1 MGFSSFDDAINE
13 TSNNGK
19 INRTDFTKTSA
30 VTAGIGRWYDM
41 SLQNGFP
48 IANPYTGETTNLKFA
63 VTLSKSQLELCFN
76 QAYNTAY
83 HEPVEVNG
91 LITQI
96 NIYDTPAKGILLFS
110 KIFNR
115 ANGVLSSI
123 VITDEING
131 TSLTKTYTFVDG
143 KWKSTYKTYG
153 GL

>member
-1 MGFSSFDDAINE
+1 MNYIDYTNPVSST
-13 TSNNGK
+13 TSDLSNYY
-19 INRTDFTKTSA
+19 TKGQTS
-30 VTAGIGRWYDM
+30 TLI
-41 SLQNGFP
+41 SQSSS
-48 IANPYTGETTNLKFA
+48 

-96 NIYDTPAKGILLFS
+96 NIYDTPAKGTLLFS

>member
-1 MGFSSFDDAINE
+1 MNYIDYTNPVSST
-13 TSNNGK
+13 TSDLSNYY
-19 INRTDFTKTSA
+19 TKGQTS
-30 VTAGIGRWYDM
+30 TLI
-41 SLQNGFP
+41 SQSSS
-48 IANPYTGETTNLKFA
+48 

-96 NIYDTPAKGILLFS
+96 NIYDTPAKGTLLFS
-110 KIFNR
+110 KMFNR

-131 TSLTKTYTFVDG
+131 TSLTKVYTFVNG
-143 KWKSTYKTYG
+143 KWTSTSKTYG

>member
-1 MGFSSFDDAINE
+1 MNYIDYTNPVSST
-13 TSNNGK
+13 TSDLSNYY
-19 INRTDFTKTSA
+19 TKGQTS
-30 VTAGIGRWYDM
+30 TLI
-41 SLQNGFP
+41 SQSSS
-48 IANPYTGETTNLKFA
+48 

-83 HEPVEVNG
+83 HEPIEVNG

-115 ANGVLSSI
+115 VGGVLSSI
-123 VITDEING
+123 VITDEIND
-131 TSLTKTYTFVDG
+131 TSLTKTFTFVNG
-143 KWKSTYKTYG
+143 KWTSTSKTYG

>member
-1 MGFSSFDDAINE
+1 MNYIDYTSSVASTNGDL
-13 TSNNGK
+13 SNYY
-19 INRTDFTKTSA
+19 TK
-30 VTAGIGRWYDM
+30 R
-41 SLQNGFP
+41 Q
-48 IANPYTGETTNLKFA
+48 TNTLISNSSS

-83 HEPVEVNG
+83 HEPIEVDG

-115 ANGVLSSI
+115 VGGVLSSI
-123 VITDEING
+123 IITDEIND
-131 TSLTKTYTFVDG
+131 TSLTKTFTFVNG
-143 KWKSTYKTYG
+143 KWTSTSKTYG

>member
-1 MGFSSFDDAINE
+1 MNYIDYTNPASSTTGDL
-13 TSNNGK
+13 SNYY
-19 INRTDFTKTSA
+19 TK
-30 VTAGIGRWYDM
+30 G
-41 SLQNGFP
+41 Q
-48 IANPYTGETTNLKFA
+48 TNALISNSSA

-83 HEPVEVNG
+83 HEPIEVNG

-96 NIYDTPAKGILLFS
+96 NIYDTPAKGTLLFS
-110 KIFNR
+110 KMFNR

-131 TSLTKTYTFVDG
+131 TSLTKVYTFVNG
-143 KWKSTYKTYG
+143 KWTSTSKTYG

>member
-1 MGFSSFDDAINE
+1 MNYIDYTNPVSST
-13 TSNNGK
+13 TSDLSNYY
-19 INRTDFTKTSA
+19 TKGQTSA
-30 VTAGIGRWYDM
+30 LI
-41 SLQNGFP
+41 SQSSS
-48 IANPYTGETTNLKFA
+48 

-83 HEPVEVNG
+83 HEPIVVNG

-96 NIYDTPAKGILLFS
+96 NIYDTPAKGTLLFS

-131 TSLTKTYTFVDG
+131 TSLTKVYTFVNG
-143 KWKSTYKTYG
+143 KWTSTSKTYG

>member
-1 MGFSSFDDAINE
+1 MNYIDYTNPVSST
-13 TSNNGK
+13 TSDLSNYY
-19 INRTDFTKTSA
+19 TKEQTS
-30 VTAGIGRWYDM
+30 TFI
-41 SLQNGFP
+41 SQSSS
-48 IANPYTGETTNLKFA
+48 

-83 HEPVEVNG
+83 HEPIEVNG

-96 NIYDTPAKGILLFS
+96 NIYDTPAKGTLLFS

-131 TSLTKTYTFVDG
+131 TSLTKVYTFVNG
-143 KWKSTYKTYG
+143 KWTSTSKTYG

>member
-1 MGFSSFDDAINE
+1 MNYIDYTNPTSST
-13 TSNNGK
+13 TSDLSNYY
-19 INRTDFTKTSA
+19 TKGQTS
-30 VTAGIGRWYDM
+30 TLI
-41 SLQNGFP
+41 SQSSS
-48 IANPYTGETTNLKFA
+48 

-83 HEPVEVNG
+83 HEPIEVNG

-96 NIYDTPAKGILLFS
+96 NIYDTPAKGTLLFS

-131 TSLTKTYTFVDG
+131 TSLTKVYTFVNG
-143 KWKSTYKTYG
+143 KWTSTSKTYG

>member
-1 MGFSSFDDAINE
+1 MAEDRLNYVDYTSSSVSTDVDL
-13 TSNNGK
+13 SNYY
-19 INRTDFTKTSA
+19 TK
-30 VTAGIGRWYDM
+30 G
-41 SLQNGFP
+41 Q
-48 IANPYTGETTNLKFA
+48 TTTLVSDSSA

-131 TSLTKTYTFVDG
+131 TSLTKVFTFVDG
-143 KWKSTYKTYG
+143 RWKSTYKTYG

>member
-1 MGFSSFDDAINE
+1 MNYIDYTTATSGTTGDLSNYYTKGQTNTLISNSS
-13 TSNNGK
+13 
-19 INRTDFTKTSA
+19 
-30 VTAGIGRWYDM
+30 
-41 SLQNGFP
+41 
-48 IANPYTGETTNLKFA
+48 A

-83 HEPVEVNG
+83 HEPIEVNG
-91 LITQI
+91 LITHI
-96 NIYDTPAKGILLFS
+96 NIYDTPAKGTLLFS

-123 VITDEING
+123 VITDETNG

>member
-1 MGFSSFDDAINE
+1 MNYIDYTNPVSST
-13 TSNNGK
+13 TSDLSNYY
-19 INRTDFTKTSA
+19 TKGQTS
-30 VTAGIGRWYDM
+30 TLI
-41 SLQNGFP
+41 SQSSS
-48 IANPYTGETTNLKFA
+48 

-83 HEPVEVNG
+83 HEPIEVNG

-96 NIYDTPAKGILLFS
+96 NIYDTPAKGTLLFS

-123 VITDEING
+123 VITDEIND
-131 TSLTKTYTFVDG
+131 TSLTKTFTFVNG
-143 KWKSTYKTYG
+143 KWTSTSKTYG

>member
-1 MGFSSFDDAINE
+1 MNYIDYTNPVSST
-13 TSNNGK
+13 TSDLSNYY
-19 INRTDFTKTSA
+19 TKGQTN
-30 VTAGIGRWYDM
+30 TLIGN
-41 SLQNGFP
+41 SS
-48 IANPYTGETTNLKFA
+48 A

-83 HEPVEVNG
+83 HEPIDVNG

-96 NIYDTPAKGILLFS
+96 NIYDTPAKGTLLFS

-131 TSLTKTYTFVDG
+131 TSLTKVYTFVNG
-143 KWKSTYKTYG
+143 KWTSTSKTYG

>member
-1 MGFSSFDDAINE
+1 MNYIDYTNPVSST
-13 TSNNGK
+13 TSDLSNYY
-19 INRTDFTKTSA
+19 TKGQTS
-30 VTAGIGRWYDM
+30 TLI
-41 SLQNGFP
+41 SQSSS
-48 IANPYTGETTNLKFA
+48 

-83 HEPVEVNG
+83 HEPIDVNG

-96 NIYDTPAKGILLFS
+96 NIYDTPTKGTLLFS

-131 TSLTKTYTFVDG
+131 TSLTKVYTFVNG
-143 KWKSTYKTYG
+143 KWTSTSKTYG

>member
-1 MGFSSFDDAINE
+1 MNYIDYTNPVSST
-13 TSNNGK
+13 TSDLSNYY
-19 INRTDFTKTSA
+19 TKGQTS
-30 VTAGIGRWYDM
+30 TLI
-41 SLQNGFP
+41 SQSSS
-48 IANPYTGETTNLKFA
+48 

-83 HEPVEVNG
+83 HEPIEVNG

-96 NIYDTPAKGILLFS
+96 NIYDTPAKGTLLFS

-115 ANGVLSSI
+115 ANDVLSSI

-131 TSLTKTYTFVDG
+131 TSLTKTYTFVNG
-143 KWKSTYKTYG
+143 KWTSTSKTYG

>member
-1 MGFSSFDDAINE
+1 MNYIDYTNPVSST
-13 TSNNGK
+13 TSDLSNYY
-19 INRTDFTKTSA
+19 TKGQTS
-30 VTAGIGRWYDM
+30 TLISQSSY
-41 SLQNGFP
+41 
-48 IANPYTGETTNLKFA
+48 

-83 HEPVEVNG
+83 HEPIEVNG

-96 NIYDTPAKGILLFS
+96 NIYDTPAKGTLLFS

-131 TSLTKTYTFVDG
+131 TSLTKVYTFMNG
-143 KWKSTYKTYG
+143 KWTSTSKTYG

>member
-1 MGFSSFDDAINE
+1 MNYIDYTNTTSSASGDL
-13 TSNNGK
+13 SNYY
-19 INRTDFTKTSA
+19 TKGQTN
-30 VTAGIGRWYDM
+30 TLIGN
-41 SLQNGFP
+41 SS
-48 IANPYTGETTNLKFA
+48 A

-83 HEPVEVNG
+83 HEPIEVNG

-96 NIYDTPAKGILLFS
+96 NIYDTPAKGTLLFS
-110 KIFNR
+110 KMFNR

-131 TSLTKTYTFVDG
+131 TSLTKVYTFVNG
-143 KWKSTYKTYG
+143 KWTSTSKTYG

>member
-1 MGFSSFDDAINE
+1 MNYIDYTNTTSSASGDL
-13 TSNNGK
+13 SNYY
-19 INRTDFTKTSA
+19 TKGQTN
-30 VTAGIGRWYDM
+30 TLIGN
-41 SLQNGFP
+41 SS
-48 IANPYTGETTNLKFA
+48 A

-96 NIYDTPAKGILLFS
+96 NIYDTPAKGTLLFS

-115 ANGVLSSI
+115 TGGSLSSI
-123 VITDEING
+123 VITDETNG
-131 TSLTKTYTFVDG
+131 TSLTKTFTFVDG
-143 KWKSTYKTYG
+143 KWISTNKTYG

>member
-1 MGFSSFDDAINE
+1 MNYIDYTNPTSS
-13 TSNNGK
+13 TSGDLSNYY
-19 INRTDFTKTSA
+19 TKRQTN
-30 VTAGIGRWYDM
+30 TLIGN
-41 SLQNGFP
+41 SS
-48 IANPYTGETTNLKFA
+48 A

-83 HEPVEVNG
+83 HEPVEVSG

-96 NIYDTPAKGILLFS
+96 SIYDTPAKGILLFS

-131 TSLTKTYTFVDG
+131 TSLTKVYTFVNG
-143 KWKSTYKTYG
+143 KWTSTSKTYG

>member
-1 MGFSSFDDAINE
+1 MNYIDYTNPVSST
-13 TSNNGK
+13 TSDLSNYY
-19 INRTDFTKTSA
+19 TKGQTS
-30 VTAGIGRWYDM
+30 TLI
-41 SLQNGFP
+41 SQSSS
-48 IANPYTGETTNLKFA
+48 

-83 HEPVEVNG
+83 HEPIEVNG

-96 NIYDTPAKGILLFS
+96 NIYDTPAKGTLLFS

-131 TSLTKTYTFVDG
+131 TSLTKVYTFVNG
-143 KWKSTYKTYG
+143 KWTSTSKTYG

>member
-1 MGFSSFDDAINE
+1 MNYIDYTSSSGSSSGDLSNYYTKGQTNTLI
-13 TSNNGK
+13 SNN
-19 INRTDFTKTSA
+19 S
-30 VTAGIGRWYDM
+30 
-41 SLQNGFP
+41 
-48 IANPYTGETTNLKFA
+48 A
-63 VTLSKSQLELCFN
+63 VTLSKTQLELCFN

-96 NIYDTPAKGILLFS
+96 NIYDTPAKGTLLFS

-123 VITDEING
+123 VITDETNG
-131 TSLTKTYTFVDG
+131 TSLTKTYTFIDG

>member
-1 MGFSSFDDAINE
+1 MNYIDYTNPVSST
-13 TSNNGK
+13 TSDLSNYY
-19 INRTDFTKTSA
+19 TKGQTS
-30 VTAGIGRWYDM
+30 TLI
-41 SLQNGFP
+41 SQSSS
-48 IANPYTGETTNLKFA
+48 

-83 HEPVEVNG
+83 HEPIEVNG

-96 NIYDTPAKGILLFS
+96 NIYDTPAKGTLLFS

-131 TSLTKTYTFVDG
+131 TSLTKVYTFVSG
-143 KWKSTYKTYG
+143 KWTSTSKTYG